1 MRGPLRPADLSL
13 RLASDGIWPPG
24 ELSDSYGKNV
34 SGHDSDA
41 AIIGEGAPPEAQ
53 EAEVVLVDFATGRR
67 TGGHQEDYLKA
78 LETALAGQRTTVLA
92 PFRAGS
98 GKPGRVATYWQ
109 EFRAFWRLLGRGD
122 GRRRII
128 VCHSPEFR
136 DLLLFWLAA
145 LLQRRRANA
154 VGLFVL
160 RRSAAG
166 IVGKDNLKARLLEI
180 LVPEMIRRGL
190 IHPASDSRLAL
201 DHWLVGARR
210 VGGSLLSIPRPVA
223 ASEVGPPPRGGPVI
237 GLLGRFRI
245 EKGARC
251 YDAVIGTTL
260 DLFPDATVN
269 VELGSDSVGGAGE
282 IAARLRQIWQGDP
295 RVVLVD
301 GHLTAGAYAAL
312 IASSDV
318 VVLPYEMQSY
328 GSGTSG
334 VLHDALALG
343 RTVLA
348 TPIAWAA
355 ETLSDH
361 PGVVWL
367 TGTDQAALA
376 MGLRAA
382 VTRALAQRRAGA
394 SSGRPDTFAEDWQAA
409 LAAAAELLHVRGHA

>member
-1 MRGPLRPADLSL
+1 MSHQPL
-13 RLASDGIWPPG
+13 PG
-24 ELSDSYGKNV
+24 MD
-34 SGHDSDA
+34 D
-41 AIIGEGAPPEAQ
+41 P
-53 EAEVVLVDFATGRR
+53 EVVLVDFGTGRR

-78 LETALAGQRTTVLA
+78 LEAVLAGQRTTVLA

-122 GRRRII
+122 GRRRIL

-145 LLQRRRANA
+145 LLQRQRANA
-154 VGLFVL
+154 AGLFVL

-166 IVGKDNLKARLLEI
+166 IVGRDNLKARLLEI
-180 LVPEMIRRGL
+180 LVPQMIRRGL

-201 DHWLVGARR
+201 DHWLVGARG

-223 ASEVGPPPRGGPVI
+223 ASELEPPPSGGPVI

-251 YDAVIGTTL
+251 YNAVIDTTL

-282 IAARLRQIWQGDP
+282 IAARLRQNWQGDP

-301 GHLTAGAYAAL
+301 GHLTPEAYTAL

-343 RTVLA
+343 RTALA
-348 TPIAWAA
+348 TPIPWATGA
-355 ETLSDH
+355 FPDH
-361 PGVVWL
+361 PDIVWL
-367 TGTDQAALA
+367 KGTDQVALA
-376 MGLRAA
+376 EGLRTA
-382 VTRALAQRRAGA
+382 VTQALARRRTGTAGEGA
-394 SSGRPDTFAEDWQAA
+394 DTFASDWQAA
-409 LAAAAELLHVRGHA
+409 LAAAAGLLHAHGPRRTGAARIAMMVGPAPGHGAPRRRRTYHGE